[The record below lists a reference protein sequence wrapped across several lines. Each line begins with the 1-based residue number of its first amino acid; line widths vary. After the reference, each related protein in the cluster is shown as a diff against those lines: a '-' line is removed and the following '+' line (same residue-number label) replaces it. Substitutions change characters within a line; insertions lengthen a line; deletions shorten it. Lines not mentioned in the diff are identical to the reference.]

1 MWPPRA
7 GRGCILLCDMLS
19 YTGGRKINWQLNDTP
34 CEDDKRHLVAQEE
47 VSSEGLCNEGLMTI
61 HKRFSV
67 RWSTRLG
74 SSALESRRCHFPSP
88 QKGAAIDGVGC
99 EREITQN
106 PAPGPSQ
113 VTCRRMGGG
122 GHTHLAHYRC
132 HRGTKNSESGS
143 SEYPG
148 LTAADTFSH
157 ESEFGALFFCSAP
170 YPVRIIELTELRGGH
185 LRGLRHGFMTLP
197 WSIGD
202 KFERP
207 LFAIEWRFKCEI
219 SREGCSRPAE
229 VKGLID
235 DLLPPPSDHQVTSCQ
250 SAWSLPPCPHP
261 ACCITG
267 NIIWQ
272 LEWRDISK
280 PTDPSSDYC
289 VFSTLTSPFLW
300 LVSETVSFQ

>member
-106 PAPGPSQ
+106 SAPGLSQ
-113 VTCRRMGGG
+113 VTCRRMGVGKG

-132 HRGTKNSESGS
+132 HQGTKNSESGS
-143 SEYPG
+143 SKYTG

-157 ESEFGALFFCSAP
+157 ESEFGALFFFSASILFILSSWQSFEVAICRGYSLDLWP
-170 YPVRIIELTELRGGH
+170 CHEL
-185 LRGLRHGFMTLP
+185 

-207 LFAIEWRFKCEI
+207 
-219 SREGCSRPAE
+219 
-229 VKGLID
+229 
-235 DLLPPPSDHQVTSCQ
+235 
-250 SAWSLPPCPHP
+250 
-261 ACCITG
+261 
-267 NIIWQ
+267 
-272 LEWRDISK
+272 
-280 PTDPSSDYC
+280 
-289 VFSTLTSPFLW
+289 FL
-300 LVSETVSFQ
+300 Q